1 MAWWRSSPVRAARET
16 SKFQNRSHLT
26 NSRSRY
32 MADIFPIRRK
42 TLSNQSINQSIVH
55 VIIIPYGPQISNWS
69 ITSVMHYFFPA
80 AERCLSFQ
88 YYYRTDQFYNDGY
101 DSTLTVTSS
110 GSSTALLKIGDAN
123 TPLNKW
129 TAVKVTVPST
139 PDLKVR

>member
-1 MAWWRSSPVRAARET
+1 
-16 SKFQNRSHLT
+16 
-26 NSRSRY
+26 
-32 MADIFPIRRK
+32 
-42 TLSNQSINQSIVH
+42 
-55 VIIIPYGPQISNWS
+55 
-69 ITSVMHYFFPA
+69 MHHFFSA

-139 PDLKVR
+139 PDLKVRWLVWLYMIVSVVLNPAGEYLAHCIYLAYCIYFAHCINFAHCLYFAYCIYFR